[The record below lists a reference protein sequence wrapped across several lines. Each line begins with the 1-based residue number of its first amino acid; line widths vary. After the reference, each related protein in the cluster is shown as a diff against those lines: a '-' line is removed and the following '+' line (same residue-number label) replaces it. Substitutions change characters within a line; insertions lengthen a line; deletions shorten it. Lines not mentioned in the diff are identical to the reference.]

1 MKLYLVRHGESESN
15 LKKIH
20 GGWLDVSLTQQGEQD
35 AVSAGKLLMGIS
47 FDKVYTSD
55 LIRTVQTAD
64 IALPEQAKERT
75 SLLREICLGEL
86 EGRKPADCYAQY
98 GEHYLIQK
106 ANRNF
111 RDFGGENYSD
121 HLERA
126 KAFLDMVATEEDTCI
141 AAFCHEGTIKCI
153 LDIVL
158 KIGHWVSIDNIYC
171 ANGSVTVLD
180 YRNGNWRLRQWN
192 LTE

>member
-20 GGWLDVSLTQQGEQD
+20 GGWLDVSLTEQGKQD
-35 AVSAGKLLMGIS
+35 AASAGRLLRDIH

-55 LIRTVQTAD
+55 QTRAMQTAD
-64 IALPEQAKERT
+64 IALPDQEKERS

-86 EGRKPADCYAQY
+86 EGRTPADCQAQY
-98 GEHYLIQK
+98 GEHYLTEK

-111 RDFGGENYSD
+111 GDFGGENYSD
-121 HLERA
+121 HVKRTQ
-126 KAFLDMVATEEDTCI
+126 AFLDMVATEEDITV
-141 AAFCHEGTIKCI
+141 AAFCHEGTIKCM

-158 KIGHWVSIDNIYC
+158 QVGHWISIKNVHC

-180 YRNGNWRLRQWN
+180 YRNGNWRLCQWN
-192 LTE
+192 ITE